1 MKGHLNVTHDLSRRA
16 FLETGTTLAA
26 TAALAGRAMAQPR
39 VAIPA
44 APVAGA
50 IATGIIGTGGRGTND
65 LHAVLEHGKVAA
77 VCDVK
82 ADRMKAAA
90 DAAARDTPAQLA
102 DWRRVIDRKDI
113 EAVVI
118 ATPPHLHAE
127 MAVAAL
133 QAGKHV
139 YCEKPVAITPET
151 VAQVVKAVKASGKV
165 FVSGQQLRSY
175 RRLGTAVGKIRGGAI
190 GEVLMVKAQRHS
202 ESDLSHTGTSADWFF
217 DVEKSGGYLIEMSV
231 HNLDLCNWAI
241 GATPL
246 KAAGFGGILLYKD
259 DPPGRSIMDGYTLS
273 YDYPGNVKLYFTQMV
288 FHPKGLPGGG
298 QFVHVYGKKG
308 ACDLMGDTKVYPL
321 EGEAAPAELVPKM
334 DEAPNAHMLAF
345 YECIRGKGANPADIG
360 VGATGALTAIMG
372 HMAITT
378 GKVVEWKDIAGGL

>member
-1 MKGHLNVTHDLSRRA
+1 MTDISRRA
-16 FLETGTTLAA
+16 FIETGSSLAA
-26 TAALAGRAMAQPR
+26 TAALAGRVAAQPQ
-39 VAIPA
+39 VVIPP

-50 IATGIIGTGGRGTND
+50 IATGIIGTGGRGTSD
-65 LHAVLEHGKVAA
+65 LRAVLEHGKVAA

-90 DAAARDTPAQLA
+90 DVAARDTPTSY
-102 DWRRVIDRKDI
+102 DDYRRVLDRKDI

-139 YCEKPVAITPET
+139 YCEKPVAITPAS
-151 VAQVVKAVKASGKV
+151 VQQVVRAVKASGKV
-165 FVSGQQLRSY
+165 FIAGQQLRSY
-175 RRLGTAVGKIRGGAI
+175 RRLGAAVGKIRAGAI
-190 GEVLMVKAQRHS
+190 GDVLMIKAQRHS

-273 YDYPGNVKLYFTQMV
+273 YDYPGGVKLYFTQMV

-298 QFVHVYGKKG
+298 QFVHVYGQKG
-308 ACDLMGDTKVYPL
+308 ACDLMGDTSVYPL
-321 EGEAAPAELVPKM
+321 DGKTPPSELVPKM
-334 DEAPNAHMLAF
+334 EEAANAHMLAF
-345 YECIRGKGANPADIG
+345 YECIRGRGTNPADIT

-372 HMAITT
+372 HQAITT
-378 GKVVEWKDIAGGL
+378 GKVVEWKTIAGDLS

>member
-1 MKGHLNVTHDLSRRA
+1 MMHDLDRRA
-16 FLETGTTLAA
+16 FLQTGATLAA
-26 TAALAGRAMAQPR
+26 SASLTTRALAQPQ
-39 VAIPA
+39 VVIPT
-44 APVAGA
+44 APVTGA
-50 IATGIIGTGGRGTND
+50 IATGIIGTGGRGTAD
-65 LHAVLEHGKVAA
+65 LQAVLEHGKVAA

-90 DAAARDTPAQLA
+90 EIAARDTPPQYA
-102 DWRRVIDRKDI
+102 DYRRVLERKDI
-113 EAVVI
+113 DAVVI

-139 YCEKPVAITPET
+139 YCEKPVAITPSS

-165 FVSGQQLRSY
+165 FIAGQQLRSY
-175 RRLGTAVGKIRGGAI
+175 KRLGTAVARIRAGAI
-190 GEVLMVKAQRHS
+190 GDVLMIKAQRHS

-241 GATPL
+241 GTTPL

-273 YDYPGNVKLYFTQMV
+273 YDYPGGVKLYFTQMV

-298 QFVHVYGKKG
+298 QFVHVYGQKG
-308 ACDLMGDTKVYPL
+308 ACDLMGDTSVYPL
-321 EGEAAPAELVPKM
+321 DGKTPPAELVPKLE
-334 DEAPNAHMLAF
+334 EAPNAHMLAF
-345 YECIRGKGANPADIG
+345 YECIRGKGTNPADIT

-372 HMAITT
+372 HQAITT
-378 GKVVEWKDIAGGL
+378 GKVVEWKTIAGDLARTEE

>member
-1 MKGHLNVTHDLSRRA
+1 MTDLTRRT
-16 FLETGTTLAA
+16 FLETGTALAG
-26 TAALAGRAMAQPR
+26 TAALAARAMAQPQ
-39 VAIPA
+39 VTIPA
-44 APVAGA
+44 SPVPGA
-50 IATGIIGTGGRGTND
+50 IATGIIGTGGRGTAD
-65 LHAVLEHGKVAA
+65 MRAVLEHGKVAA

-82 ADRMKAAA
+82 ADRLKAAA
-90 DAAARDTPAQLA
+90 EAAARDTPASY
-102 DWRRVIDRKDI
+102 DDYRRVLDRKDI

-139 YCEKPVAITPET
+139 YCEKPVAITPAT
-151 VAQVVKAVKASGKV
+151 VAAVVKAVKASGKV
-165 FVSGQQLRSY
+165 FVAGQQLRSY
-175 RRLGTAVGKIRGGAI
+175 KRLGAAVSKIRSGAI
-190 GEVLMVKAQRHS
+190 GDVLMVKAQRHS
-202 ESDLSHTGTSADWFF
+202 ESDLSHTGSSADWFF

-273 YDYPGNVKLYFTQMV
+273 YDYPGGVKLYFTQMV

-298 QFVHVYGKKG
+298 QFVHVYGQKG
-308 ACDLMGDTKVYPL
+308 ACDLMGDTRVYPL
-321 EGEAAPAELVPKM
+321 DGTTPPAELVPKM
-334 DEAPNAHMLAF
+334 EEAPNAHMLAF
-345 YECIRGKGANPADIG
+345 YECIRGKGTNPADIT

-372 HMAITT
+372 HQAITT
-378 GKVVEWKDIAGGL
+378 GKVVEWKSIAGDLS

>member
-1 MKGHLNVTHDLSRRA
+1 MTHDLSRRA
-16 FLETGTTLAA
+16 FLESGAALAASATLAA
-26 TAALAGRAMAQPR
+26 RVGAQPQAA
-39 VAIPA
+39 VPATPVSGAIPTA
-44 APVAGA
+44 
-50 IATGIIGTGGRGTND
+50 IIGTGGRGTAD
-65 LHAVLEHGKVAA
+65 LRSVLEHGKVVAL
-77 VCDVK
+77 CDTK
-82 ADRMKAAA
+82 ADRLAAA
-90 DAAARDTPAQLA
+90 AALAARDTPATVA
-102 DWRRVIDRKDI
+102 DYRRVLDRKDV

-139 YCEKPVAITPET
+139 YCEKPVAITPSS
-151 VAQVVKAVKASGKV
+151 VQQVVKAAKASGKV
-165 FVSGQQLRSY
+165 FVSGQQLRSFK
-175 RRLGTAVGKIRGGAI
+175 RLNAAVGKIRSGAI
-190 GEVLMVKAQRHS
+190 GDVLMVKAQRHS

-241 GATPL
+241 GATPI

-273 YDYPGNVKLYFTQMV
+273 YDYPGGVKLYFTQMV

-298 QFVHVYGKKG
+298 QFVHVYGQKG
-308 ACDLMGDTKVYPL
+308 ACDLMNDTNVYPL
-321 EGEAAPAELVPKM
+321 DGKTPPMELAPKVDEPPAAHV
-334 DEAPNAHMLAF
+334 LAW
-345 YECIRGKGANPADIG
+345 YDCIRGTGRNPADIT
-360 VGATGALTAIMG
+360 VGATTALTAIMG

>member
-1 MKGHLNVTHDLSRRA
+1 MTDISRRA
-16 FLETGTTLAA
+16 FIETGTAVAA
-26 TAALAGRAMAQPR
+26 TTALAGRAVAQPK

-44 APVAGA
+44 APVPGA
-50 IATGIIGTGGRGTND
+50 MATGIIGTGGRGTND

-90 DAAARDTPAQLA
+90 DAAARDTPAQYA
-102 DWRRVIDRKDI
+102 DYRRVLDRKDI

-139 YCEKPVAITPET
+139 YCEKPVAITPAS
-151 VAQVVKAVKASGKV
+151 VQQVVKAVRDSGHV

-175 RRLGTAVGKIRGGAI
+175 KRLGAAVAKIRSGAI
-190 GEVLMVKAQRHS
+190 GDVLMIKAQRHS

-241 GATPL
+241 GATPV

-273 YDYPGNVKLYFTQMV
+273 YDYPGGVKLYFTQMV

-298 QFVHVYGKKG
+298 QFVHVYGQKG
-308 ACDLMGDTKVYPL
+308 ACDLMGDTRVYALDGKTEPV
-321 EGEAAPAELVPKM
+321 ELAPKM

-345 YECIRGKGANPADIG
+345 YECIRGKGPNPADVM
-360 VGATGALTAIMG
+360 VGAKGALTAIMG
-372 HMAITT
+372 HQAITT
-378 GKVVEWKDIAGGL
+378 GKVVEWKALAGDLS

>member
-1 MKGHLNVTHDLSRRA
+1 MPHDLSRRA
-16 FLETGTTLAA
+16 FLGTGT
-26 TAALAGRAMAQPR
+26 ALATGAVLGPRLDAQPAP
-39 VAIPA
+39 VPATPPANAIPTA
-44 APVAGA
+44 V
-50 IATGIIGTGGRGTND
+50 IGTGGRGTQD
-65 LHAVLEHGKVAA
+65 MRSVLELGKVVAL
-77 VCDVK
+77 CDTK
-82 ADRMKAAA
+82 ADRLAAA
-90 DAAARDTPAQLA
+90 AELAKRDAPATTA
-102 DWRRVIDRKDI
+102 EWRRVIDRKDV

-139 YCEKPVAITPET
+139 YCEKPVAITPAS
-151 VAQVVKAVKASGKV
+151 VAQVVRAAKASGKV

-175 RRLGTAVGKIRGGAI
+175 KRLGAAVKKIRDGSLGD
-190 GEVLMVKAQRHS
+190 VLMVKAQRHS
-202 ESDLSHTGTSADWFF
+202 ESDLSHTGSSADWFF

-231 HNLDLCNWAI
+231 HNLDLCNWAV

-273 YDYPGNVKLYFTQMV
+273 YDYPSGVKLYFTQMV

-298 QFVHVYGKKG
+298 QFVHVYGQKG
-308 ACDLMGDTKVYPL
+308 ACDLMGDTSVYPL
-321 EGEAAPAELVPKM
+321 DGKTPPAELVAKQ
-334 DEAPNAHMLAF
+334 DENPHAHMQAF
-345 YECIRGKGANPADIG
+345 YDCIRGTGTNPADIM

-372 HMAITT
+372 HQAITT
-378 GKVVEWKDIAGGL
+378 GKVVTWQDVAGGLS

>member
-1 MKGHLNVTHDLSRRA
+1 MTHDISRRD
-16 FLETGTTLAA
+16 FLGTGTALA
-26 TAALAGRAMAQPR
+26 TAAGLAPRLAAAQAP
-39 VAIPA
+39 VPTTAAANAIPTA
-44 APVAGA
+44 V
-50 IATGIIGTGGRGTND
+50 IGTGGRGTQD
-65 LHAVLEHGKVAA
+65 LRSVLELGKAVAL
-77 VCDVK
+77 CDTK
-82 ADRMKAAA
+82 ADRLEAAA
-90 DAAARDTPAQLA
+90 TLARRDTPQTYA
-102 DWRRVIDRKDI
+102 DWRRVIDRKDV

-139 YCEKPVAITPET
+139 YCEKPVATTPAS
-151 VAQVVKAVKASGKV
+151 VAQVVRAAKASRKV

-175 RRLGTAVGKIRGGAI
+175 RRLGAAVKKIRDGAL
-190 GEVLMVKAQRHS
+190 GDVLMVKAQRHS
-202 ESDLSHTGTSADWFF
+202 ESDLSHTGSSADWFF

-231 HNLDLCNWAI
+231 HNLDLCNWAV

-273 YDYPGNVKLYFTQMV
+273 YDYPSGVKLYFTQMV

-298 QFVHVYGKKG
+298 QFVHVYGQKG
-308 ACDLMGDTKVYPL
+308 ACDLMGDTSVYPL
-321 EGEAAPAELVPKM
+321 DGSAPPSELVAKQEENPH
-334 DEAPNAHMLAF
+334 AHMQAF
-345 YECIRGKGANPADIG
+345 YDCIRGNGTNPADIM

-372 HMAITT
+372 HQAITT
-378 GKVVEWKDIAGGL
+378 GKVVTWQDVAGGLS

>member
-1 MKGHLNVTHDLSRRA
+1 MNDINRRT
-16 FLETGTTLAA
+16 FLEAGTSLAA
-26 TAALAGRAMAQPR
+26 TAALAGRVAAQPQ
-39 VAIPA
+39 VVIPTAPVTGAIP
-44 APVAGA
+44 
-50 IATGIIGTGGRGTND
+50 TGIIGTGGRGTND
-65 LHAVLEHGKVAA
+65 LRAVLEHGKVVA

-82 ADRMKAAA
+82 ADRVKAAA
-90 DAAARDTPAQLA
+90 EMAARDTPASY
-102 DWRRVIDRKDI
+102 DDYRRIIDRKDI

-139 YCEKPVAITPET
+139 YCEKPVAITPAT
-151 VAQVVKAVKASGKV
+151 VAAVVKAVKSSGKV

-175 RRLGTAVGKIRGGAI
+175 KRLGAAVAKIRSGAL
-190 GEVLMVKAQRHS
+190 GDVLMVKAQRHS

-273 YDYPGNVKLYFTQMV
+273 YDYPGGVKLYFTQMV

-298 QFVHVYGKKG
+298 QFVHVYGQKG
-308 ACDLMGDTKVYPL
+308 ACDLMGDTSVYPL
-321 EGEAAPAELVPKM
+321 DGTPPPAELVPKM

-345 YECIRGKGANPADIG
+345 YECIRGKGTNPADIT

-372 HMAITT
+372 HQAITT
-378 GKVVEWKDIAGGL
+378 GKVVEWKSIAGDFS

>member
-1 MKGHLNVTHDLSRRA
+1 MPHDISRRD
-16 FLETGTTLAA
+16 FLGTGT
-26 TAALAGRAMAQPR
+26 
-39 VAIPA
+39 
-44 APVAGA
+44 A
-50 IATGIIGTGGRGTND
+50 IATGAAFAHRLDAAQAPVPATPVANAIPTAVIGTGGRGTQD
-65 LHAVLEHGKVAA
+65 MRSVLELGKVVAL
-77 VCDVK
+77 CDTK
-82 ADRMKAAA
+82 ADRLAAA
-90 DAAARDTPAQLA
+90 AEIARRDTPQTYA
-102 DWRRVIDRKDI
+102 DWRRVIDRKDV

-139 YCEKPVAITPET
+139 YCEKPVAITPAS
-151 VAQVVKAVKASGKV
+151 VAQVVRAAKAWGKV

-175 RRLGTAVGKIRGGAI
+175 KRLGAAVKKIREGAI
-190 GEVLMVKAQRHS
+190 GDVLMVKAQRHS
-202 ESDLSHTGTSADWFF
+202 ESDLSHSGSSADWFF

-231 HNLDLCNWAI
+231 HNLDLCNWAV

-273 YDYPGNVKLYFTQMV
+273 YDYPSGVKLYFTQMV

-298 QFVHVYGKKG
+298 QFVHVYGQKG
-308 ACDLMGDTKVYPL
+308 ACDLMGDTSVYPL
-321 EGEAAPAELVPKM
+321 DGSAPPGELVAKQEENPH
-334 DEAPNAHMLAF
+334 AHMQAF
-345 YECIRGKGANPADIG
+345 YDCIRGTGTNPADIM

-372 HMAITT
+372 HQAITT
-378 GKVVEWKDIAGGL
+378 GKVVTWQEVAGGLS

>member
-1 MKGHLNVTHDLSRRA
+1 MSHDLSRRA
-16 FLETGTTLAA
+16 FLGTGT
-26 TAALAGRAMAQPR
+26 ALATSAVLAHRLEAAQGA
-39 VAIPA
+39 VPA
-44 APVAGA
+44 APVANA
-50 IATGIIGTGGRGTND
+50 IPTAVIGTGGRGSQD
-65 LHAVLEHGKVAA
+65 LRSVLELGKVVAL
-77 VCDVK
+77 CDTK
-82 ADRMKAAA
+82 ADRL
-90 DAAARDTPAQLA
+90 DAAAALAKRDAPQTYA
-102 DWRRVIDRKDI
+102 DWRRVIDRKDV

-139 YCEKPVAITPET
+139 YCEKPVAITPAS
-151 VAQVVKAVKASGKV
+151 VAQVVRAARASGKV

-175 RRLGTAVGKIRGGAI
+175 RRLGSAVKKIREGSI
-190 GEVLMVKAQRHS
+190 GDVLMVKAQRHS
-202 ESDLSHTGTSADWFF
+202 EQDLSHTGSSADWFF

-231 HNLDLCNWAI
+231 HNLDLCNWAV

-273 YDYPGNVKLYFTQMV
+273 YDYPSGVKLYFTQMV

-298 QFVHVYGKKG
+298 QFVHVYGQKG
-308 ACDLMGDTKVYPL
+308 ACDLMGDTRVYPL
-321 EGEAAPAELVPKM
+321 DGSAAPEELVAKQ
-334 DEAPNAHMLAF
+334 DENPHAHMQAF
-345 YECIRGKGANPADIG
+345 YDCIRGAGTNPADVM

-372 HMAITT
+372 HQAITT
-378 GKVVEWKDIAGGL
+378 GKVVTWQEVAGGLS

>member
-1 MKGHLNVTHDLSRRA
+1 MTDISRRA
-16 FLETGTTLAA
+16 FIETGTTLAA
-26 TAALAGRAMAQPR
+26 TTALAARVAAQPQ
-39 VAIPA
+39 VVIPA

-50 IATGIIGTGGRGTND
+50 IPTGIIGTGGRGTAD
-65 LHAVLEHGKVAA
+65 LRAVLEHGKVMA
-77 VCDVK
+77 VCDTK
-82 ADRMKAAA
+82 ADRMQNAAGL
-90 DAAARDTPAQLA
+90 AARDNPAQYA
-102 DWRRVIDRKDI
+102 DFRRVLERKDI
-113 EAVVI
+113 DAVVI

-139 YCEKPVAITPET
+139 YCEKPVAITPAS

-165 FVSGQQLRSY
+165 FIAGQQLRSY
-175 RRLGTAVGKIRGGAI
+175 KRLGAAVGKIRSGAI
-190 GEVLMVKAQRHS
+190 GDVLMVKAQRHS
-202 ESDLSHTGTSADWFF
+202 ESDLSHTGSSADWFF

-298 QFVHVYGKKG
+298 QFVHVYGQKG
-308 ACDLMGDTKVYPL
+308 ACDLMGDTRVYPL
-321 EGEAAPAELVPKM
+321 DGKTPPVELVPKM
-334 DEAPNAHMLAF
+334 EEAPNAHMLAF
-345 YECIRGKGANPADIG
+345 YECIRGRGTNPADIT

-372 HMAITT
+372 HQAITT
-378 GKVVEWKDIAGGL
+378 GKVVEWKSIAGELS

>member
-1 MKGHLNVTHDLSRRA
+1 MTDDCTRRA
-16 FLETGTTLAA
+16 FLGAGASLAVTT
-26 TAALAGRAMAQPR
+26 ALAGRAAAAVQAP
-39 VAIPA
+39 IPA
-44 APVAGA
+44 TPVAGA
-50 IATGIIGTGGRGTND
+50 IATGVIGTGGRGTAD
-65 LHAVLEHGKVAA
+65 LRAVLDLGKVAA

-82 ADRMKAAA
+82 ADRLKAAV
-90 DAAARDTPAQLA
+90 DLAARDTPAPY
-102 DWRRVIDRKDI
+102 DDYRRVLDRKDI
-113 EAVVI
+113 QAVVI

-139 YCEKPVAITPET
+139 YCEKPVAITPDT
-151 VAQVVKAVKASGKV
+151 VAAVVKAVKASGKV

-175 RRLGTAVGKIRGGAI
+175 RRLGSAVEKIRSGAI
-190 GEVLMVKAQRHS
+190 GDVLMVKAQRHS
-202 ESDLSHTGTSADWFF
+202 ESDLSHTGSSADWFF

-241 GATPL
+241 GATPV

-273 YDYPGNVKLYFTQMV
+273 YDYPGGVKLYFTQMV

-298 QFVHVYGKKG
+298 QFVHVYGQKG
-308 ACDLMGDTKVYPL
+308 ACDLMGDTRVYPL
-321 EGEAAPAELVPKM
+321 DGQAPPAELVPKV
-334 DEAPNAHMLAF
+334 DEDQNAHMRAF
-345 YECIRGKGANPADIG
+345 YDCIRGSGRNPADVM

-372 HMAITT
+372 HQAITT
-378 GKVVEWKDIAGGL
+378 GKVVEWATIARGIA

>member
-1 MKGHLNVTHDLSRRA
+1 MTDISRRT
-16 FLETGTTLAA
+16 FLETGTALAG
-26 TAALAGRAMAQPR
+26 TAAVAGRAMGQAQ
-39 VAIPA
+39 ATIPA

-50 IATGIIGTGGRGTND
+50 IATGVIGTGGRGTAD
-65 LHAVLEHGKVAA
+65 LRAVLEHGKVAA

-90 DAAARDTPAQLA
+90 DLAARDTPASFS
-102 DWRRVIDRKDI
+102 DYRRVLERKDI

-139 YCEKPVAITPET
+139 YCEKPVAITPPT
-151 VAQVVKAVKASGKV
+151 VAAVVKAVKASGKV
-165 FVSGQQLRSY
+165 FIAGQQLRSY
-175 RRLGTAVGKIRGGAI
+175 KRLGAAVGKIRSGAI
-190 GEVLMVKAQRHS
+190 GDVLMVKAQRHS

-273 YDYPGNVKLYFTQMV
+273 YDYPGGVKLYFTQMV

-298 QFVHVYGKKG
+298 QFVHVYGQKG
-308 ACDLMGDTKVYPL
+308 ACDLMGDTSVYPL
-321 EGEAAPAELVPKM
+321 DGQTPPAELVPKM
-334 DEAPNAHMLAF
+334 EEAPNAHMLAF
-345 YECIRGKGANPADIG
+345 YECIRGRGTNPADIT

-372 HMAITT
+372 HQAITT
-378 GKVVEWKDIAGGL
+378 GKVVEWKAIAGDLS